1 MLTEQQNSFLGLV
14 RLVVILFLC
23 VFVANGKA
31 LAQQSKDTANK
42 INIEILSANFLD
54 YVQTD
59 SGAINK
65 LIGNASMKQ
74 GEAFMYCDSAY
85 FNLAKNTMEA
95 FGNVRVVQPGSEAQ
109 SDYMRYVGNQ
119 KTGYLKGNVMLTDG
133 RSHLWSE
140 DLTYNTA
147 TKVGVYTQGGTL
159 QDSTTTLSS
168 NAGSYN
174 TKTKDARFTGEVI
187 VTDPQYN
194 IVSDD
199 MGYNTESKIVTFFAP
214 SVVTSDSSVLTTSCG
229 SYDTKNEIAHFKC
242 RSSILNSEQYI
253 EADTIDH
260 NRKTGVGFAKGNV
273 IALDTAQ
280 HTTLYCGR
288 GDFNEKKKTMLAS
301 IKPVLKQVNNK
312 DSLYIR
318 ADTFYSFPAGKKIDS
333 SKQKATAK
341 GKKKQKQVAVAEDTT
356 SVNSKTPRSFIGFH
370 HVLIFSDSMQGK
382 CDSISYTQADSTM
395 RLMYDPIV
403 WSRKSQ
409 ITGDTITMLLDSSK
423 VRQIYVP
430 NNAFMVSQS
439 GPDKAQLYDQVQGKT
454 MTGIFKDGQVDYMLV
469 KPDAQTIYYGKD
481 DNGAYIGV
489 NEVTATRMRIYFKD
503 EGLHKITYEQDVK
516 SKLTPMDKADLLN
529 MKLKRFR
536 WLIDKRPT
544 SIEQLFQ

>member
-1 MLTEQQNSFLGLV
+1 MLSVVLLCMITFYASAQKKTDSTTKVEIVSARALV
-14 RLVVILFLC
+14 HV
-23 VFVANGKA
+23 
-31 LAQQSKDTANK
+31 T
-42 INIEILSANFLD
+42 
-54 YVQTD
+54 TD
-59 SGAINK
+59 SGEIDK
-65 LIGNASMKQ
+65 LIDTVVVKQ
-74 GEAFMYCDSAY
+74 GETYMYCDSAY
-85 FNLAKNTMEA
+85 FSLAKNTMEA

-119 KTGYLKGNVMLTDG
+119 KTGFMKGNVMLTDG

-333 SKQKATAK
+333 SKQKTTAK
-341 GKKKQKQVAVAEDTT
+341 GKKKQKQVAIAEDTT
-356 SVNSKTPRSFIGFH
+356 SVNSKTPRCFIGFH

-516 SKLTPMDKADLLN
+516 SKLTPMDKADLPN

>member
-1 MLTEQQNSFLGLV
+1 MPQYSK
-14 RLVVILFLC
+14 RLFGNTVL
-23 VFVANGKA
+23 KA
-31 LAQQSKDTANK
+31 LLSIVLLCMITLSVSAQKKTDSTTKV
-42 INIEILSANFLD
+42 EIVSARSL
-54 YVQTD
+54 VHVTTD
-59 SGAINK
+59 SGEIDK
-65 LIGNASMKQ
+65 LIDTVVVKQ
-74 GEAFMYCDSAY
+74 GETFMYCDSAY
-85 FNLAKNTMEA
+85 FSLAKNTMEA

-119 KTGYLKGNVMLTDG
+119 KTGFMKGNVMLTDG

-140 DLTYNTA
+140 DLTYNTG
-147 TKVGVYTQGGTL
+147 TKIGVYTQGGTL

-199 MGYNTESKIVTFFAP
+199 MGYNTETKVVTFFAP

-288 GDFNEKKKTMLAS
+288 GYFNEKKKTMLAS

-318 ADTFYSFPAGKKIDS
+318 ADTFYSFPAGKKADTV
-333 SKQKATAK
+333 KQKTAK
-341 GKKKQKQVAVAEDTT
+341 GKKKQKQVVAEDTT
-356 SVNSKTPRSFIGFH
+356 SVNSKAPRCFIGFH

-516 SKLTPMDKADLLN
+516 SKLTPMDKADLPN

>member
-1 MLTEQQNSFLGLV
+1 MPQYPKRLHSKAVMKVLLSIVLLCCGVLSVSAQKKTDSTTKVEIVSARSLV
-14 RLVVILFLC
+14 HV
-23 VFVANGKA
+23 
-31 LAQQSKDTANK
+31 T
-42 INIEILSANFLD
+42 
-54 YVQTD
+54 TD
-59 SGAINK
+59 SGEIDK
-65 LIGNASMKQ
+65 LIDTVVVKQ
-74 GEAFMYCDSAY
+74 GETYMYCDSAY
-85 FNLAKNTMEA
+85 FSLAKNTMEA
-95 FGNVRVVQPGSEAQ
+95 FGNVRVIQPGSEAQ

-119 KTGYLKGNVMLTDG
+119 KTGFMKGNVMLTDG

-174 TKTKDARFTGEVI
+174 TKSKDARFTGEVI

-273 IALDTAQ
+273 IAIDTAQ

-318 ADTFYSFPAGKKIDS
+318 ADTFYSFPANQKIVDTI
-333 SKQKATAK
+333 KQKAAK
-341 GKKKQKQVAVAEDTT
+341 GKKKQKQVVAVEDTAT
-356 SVNSKTPRSFIGFH
+356 VNSKTPRCFIGFH

-409 ITGDTITMLLDSSK
+409 ITGDTITMIMDSSK

-454 MTGIFKDGQVDYMLV
+454 MTGYFKDGQVDYMLV

-481 DNGAYIGV
+481 DKGAYIGV
-489 NEVTATRMRIYFKD
+489 NEVTATRMRVYFKD
-503 EGLHKITYEQDVK
+503 QGLHKVTYEQDVK
-516 SKLTPMDKADLLN
+516 SKLTPMDKADLPN

>member
-1 MLTEQQNSFLGLV
+1 MPQYSK
-14 RLVVILFLC
+14 RLFGNTVL
-23 VFVANGKA
+23 KA
-31 LAQQSKDTANK
+31 LLSIVLLWMITLSVSAQKKTDSTTKV
-42 INIEILSANFLD
+42 EIVSARSL
-54 YVQTD
+54 VHVTTD
-59 SGAINK
+59 SGEIDK
-65 LIGNASMKQ
+65 LIDTVVVKQ
-74 GEAFMYCDSAY
+74 GETFMYCDSAY
-85 FNLAKNTMEA
+85 FSLAKNTMEA

-109 SDYMRYVGNQ
+109 SDYMRYIGNQ
-119 KTGYLKGNVMLTDG
+119 KTGFMKGNVMLTDG

-140 DLTYNTA
+140 DLTYNTG
-147 TKVGVYTQGGTL
+147 TKIGVYTQGGTL

-199 MGYNTESKIVTFFAP
+199 MGYNTETKVVTFFAP

-318 ADTFYSFPAGKKIDS
+318 ADTFYSFPAGKKADTV
-333 SKQKATAK
+333 KQKTAK
-341 GKKKQKQVAVAEDTT
+341 GKKKQKQVVAEDTT
-356 SVNSKTPRSFIGFH
+356 SVNSKAPRCFIGFH

-516 SKLTPMDKADLLN
+516 SKLTPMDKADLPN